1 MNKYKAPTAEIVY
14 FSAADIILAS
24 SNSCPF
30 DDDIDAD
37 QKNPQS
43 TSSTALNLYNSV
55 V

>member
-24 SNSCPF
+24 SNSCVF
-30 DDDIDAD
+30 DDDFNAD
-37 QKNPQS
+37 EKNPQS
-43 TSSTALNLYNSV
+43 TSATATNLYSV